1 LLVPAPSLR
10 VVPRRVRG
18 SHGGLA
24 VQLASGYGLTADDWQ
39 ADAVE
44 CLLAHRKG
52 GRYAAATG
60 KIAVPRQNGKNGI
73 LEIRELFGMVVLGE
87 KFLHTAH
94 EVKTARKAFKRIA
107 SFFENERAHPELSA
121 MVVEIRKTNGQEA
134 ILLTNGGSIEFIA
147 RSSGSGRG
155 FTVDVLVCDEDQD
168 LTDDELAALLP
179 TISAAPLGNPQVI
192 LTGTP
197 PDPEKLD
204 AAKGEVA
211 RRVRKDAQAGADPN
225 LFCVDYGVPDG
236 PMPDVDD
243 ESIAYLTNPA
253 LGGRL
258 HIDEVRRERKL
269 MSPEKFARERLGWW
283 GNPEVSRYLI
293 DMREWG
299 DLRDRDALAPAR
311 AAVVVDVDPNRE
323 QSSIGVAGNA
333 PDGRTLL
340 LVQSKRGVAWL
351 VPALLE
357 LTQSQDVAEVALTP
371 GQATA
376 LVPELREAG
385 VRFVE
390 LANKDVG
397 QGCAAFQEGVREG
410 RLVHVGQPELDA
422 AVGNARTRYVGESE
436 VWDRRN
442 RSIAIS
448 PLVACATAA
457 HRWRLSAASTSVYES
472 RGLVTL

>member
-1 LLVPAPSLR
+1 MSF
-10 VVPRRVRG
+10 
-18 SHGGLA
+18 
-24 VQLASGYGLTADDWQ
+24 
-39 ADAVE
+39 
-44 CLLAHRKG
+44 RKG
-52 GRYAAATG
+52 GRFAAATA
-60 KIAVPRQNGKNGI
+60 KVAVPRQNGKNGV

-107 SFFENERAHPELSA
+107 SFFENERRSPELAA

-134 ILLTNGGSIEFIA
+134 ILLDNGGSIEFIA

-197 PDPEKLD
+197 PDPDKLD

-211 RRVRKDAQAGADPN
+211 RRVRRDAQAKADPN
-225 LFCVDYGVPDG
+225 LYCIDYGMPDG
-236 PMPDVDD
+236 PLPDVDD
-243 ESIAYLTNPA
+243 LSLAYRTNPA

-258 HIDEVRRERKL
+258 NIAEVHRERKL

-293 DMREWG
+293 DMRAWAG
-299 DLRDRDALAPAR
+299 QRDRDVPPPGR
-311 AAVVVDVDPNRE
+311 AAVVVDVDPDRKR
-323 QSSIGVAGNA
+323 SSIGVAGDA

-340 LVQSKRGVAWL
+340 MVQHKEGTAWL

-357 LTQSQDVAEVALTP
+357 LTAAQDIAEVALRSNA
-371 GQATA
+371 QAGA
-376 LVPELREAG
+376 LVPDLKRAG
-385 VRFVE
+385 IKFVE
-390 LANKDVG
+390 LTTKDEA
-397 QGCAAFQEGVREG
+397 QACAAFQEGVRD
-410 RLVHVGQPELDA
+410 RRFVHVGQSELDA

-436 VWDRRN
+436 VWDRRD

-448 PLVACATAA
+448 PLVACSSAA
-457 HRWRLSAASTSVYES
+457 HRWRLAMSGPSVYED

>member
-1 LLVPAPSLR
+1 M
-10 VVPRRVRG
+10 
-18 SHGGLA
+18 
-24 VQLASGYGLTADDWQ
+24 QLAAGYGLVADDWQ
-39 ADAVE
+39 ADAVS

-107 SFFENERAHPELSA
+107 SFFENERLYPELAA
-121 MVVEIRKTNGQEA
+121 MVTEIRKTNGQEA

-197 PDPEKLD
+197 PDPEKMD

-211 RRVRKDAQAGADPN
+211 RRVRKDAQTGADPN
-225 LFCVDYGVPDG
+225 LFCLDYGVPDG

-243 ESIAYLTNPA
+243 EAIAYQTNPA

-258 HIDEVRRERKL
+258 HIEEVRRERKL
-269 MSPEKFARERLGWW
+269 MSPEKFARERYGWW

-293 DMREWG
+293 DMKAWG
-299 DLRDRDALAPAR
+299 AMLDRDVPAPTR
-311 AAVVVDVDPNRE
+311 AAVVLDVDPDRR
-323 QSSIGVAGNA
+323 QSSIGVAGDA
-333 PDGRTLL
+333 PGGKIVLL
-340 LVQSKRGVAWL
+340 DKTEAGTSWVVSALVAMRA
-351 VPALLE
+351 A
-357 LTQSQDVAEVALTP
+357 QDIAEVALHP
-371 GQATA
+371 GSQAA
-376 LVPELREAG
+376 VLIPALREAG
-385 VRFVE
+385 IPFVE
-390 LANKDVG
+390 LANKDMG
-397 QGCAAFQEGVREG
+397 QACAAFQEGVAE
-410 RLVHVGQPELDA
+410 RLFVHVGQPDLDA
-422 AVGNARTRYVGESE
+422 AVGNARTRYVGEAE

-442 RSIAIS
+442 RSINNS
-448 PLVACATAA
+448 PLVACSTAA
-457 HRWRLSAASTSVYES
+457 HRWRLAAASISVYET